1 MKHTASTSWLSVLV
15 LLCGCDG
22 GKEMQDSPPR
32 NSRVDMRRVIKSA
45 LFCLAVSPIIVTSL
59 ISLISLSGC
68 GGNSQTSSLPQS
80 PTPPANNPVPVVS
93 SLSVTSAPAGWPGVP
108 LLITGSGFVAGT
120 TMRWNGSDRP
130 STSLGSSAL
139 RTAIPIGDLAQSGN
153 AEVSVFSPGP
163 GGGVSNTTTFNI
175 EAVAVDAFGV
185 VERSSV
191 STNLTEADSDSS
203 NASIS
208 ADGRYVA
215 FDSMARNL
223 AGGGGNFA
231 DVFLRDTCVG
241 APAGCTPS
249 VTLISLSS
257 QGQSGNDGSFD
268 PSISATGRFVAF
280 SSAATNLVSS
290 DTNGFSDVFVSD
302 TCIGASTSC
311 APSTMMAS
319 LDGAGNQI
327 PLHSGFPHISGNG
340 RFVAFASFTIG
351 TIAGEEAFLSSI
363 INVRDTCMG
372 APAGCSPTTSQTDVG
387 PGGVSA
393 NANSFSP
400 IISSSGRYVAF
411 QSMATNLV
419 TPNLN
424 SGVDQVFLADTCI
437 GTSGCTPSMTLVSV
451 DQAGS
456 EISQSGSLNAMSSD
470 GRFVVF
476 SSPDNNIVAG
486 DSNGFD
492 DVFVRDTCNGAPA
505 GCVRAT
511 TRVSL
516 ANDGNQGNGHSFAA
530 AVGASARFIA
540 FSSEAANLVTGD
552 SNNTL
557 DVFLRDT
564 CIGTAGVCVPST
576 VRLSVALDGTQSDDL
591 SFVGGITANGRHAVL
606 ISQASSVAPGDI
618 NSAQD
623 IFLARTNVP

>member
-1 MKHTASTSWLSVLV
+1 
-15 LLCGCDG
+15 
-22 GKEMQDSPPR
+22 
-32 NSRVDMRRVIKSA
+32 MRRVIKST
-45 LFCLAVSPIIVTSL
+45 LFCLAVSPIIVTL
-59 ISLISLSGC
+59 LISLSGC
-68 GGNSQTSSLPQS
+68 GGTSHTSSLPQS

-120 TMRWNGSDRP
+120 TMQWNGSDRP
-130 STSLGSSAL
+130 STSLSSSAL

-153 AEVSVFSPGP
+153 AQVSVFSPGP
-163 GGGVSNTTTFNI
+163 GGGVSNTTTFTI
-175 EAVAVDAFGV
+175 DAVAVDALGV

-191 STNLTEADSDSS
+191 STNLTEADSDSA

-208 ADGRYVA
+208 ADGRFVT

-223 AGGGGNFA
+223 AGGGRNFA

-249 VTLISLSS
+249 VTLVSLSS
-257 QGQSGNDGSFD
+257 QGQPGNDGSFG

-280 SSAATNLVSS
+280 SSAATNLASS
-290 DTNGFSDVFVSD
+290 DTNGFSDVFVRD
-302 TCIGASTSC
+302 TCVGASASC
-311 APSTMMAS
+311 APSTMMVS

-340 RFVAFASFTIG
+340 RFVVFASFTIG
-351 TIAGEEAFLSSI
+351 TIFGEDAFLSSI
-363 INVRDTCMG
+363 INVRDTCTG
-372 APAGCSPTTSQTDVG
+372 APGGCSPTTSQIDVG
-387 PGGVSA
+387 PGGVSS
-393 NANSFSP
+393 NANSFAP

-411 QSMATNLV
+411 QSTATNLV

-424 SGVDQVFLADTCI
+424 FGVENVFLRDTCP
-437 GTSGCTPSMTLVSV
+437 GASGCTPLTTLVSI
-451 DQAGS
+451 DQSGN
-456 EISQSGSLNAMSSD
+456 EISPNGVQLNSMSSD

-476 SSPDNNIVAG
+476 ASSDDNIVGG
-486 DSNGFD
+486 DSNGFND
-492 DVFVRDTCNGAPA
+492 IFVRDTCNGAPA
-505 GCVRAT
+505 GCSRAT

-516 ANDGNQGNGHSFAA
+516 ANDGSQGNGHSLAGAA
-530 AVGASARFIA
+530 GASARFIA
-540 FSSEAANLVTGD
+540 FSSDATNLVTGD
-552 SNNTL
+552 SNNTT

-564 CIGTAGVCVPST
+564 CIGAAGACMPST
-576 VRLSVALDGTQSDDL
+576 VRLSVALDGTQSDNL
-591 SFVGGITANGRHAVL
+591 SFVRGITANGRHAVL
-606 ISQASSVAPGDI
+606 TSLASTLAPGDS